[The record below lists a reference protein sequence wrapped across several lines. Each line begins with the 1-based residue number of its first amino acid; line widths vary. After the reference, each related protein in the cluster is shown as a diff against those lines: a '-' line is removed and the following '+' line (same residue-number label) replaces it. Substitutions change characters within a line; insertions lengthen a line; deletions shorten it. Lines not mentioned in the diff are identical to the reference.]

1 MAIPVSLLVFFPRKI
16 DIAHM
21 NGPVT
26 EPLDV
31 HVRSLSVSHE
41 TEVSYITVGVLDKR
55 PSYADVVSLLVK
67 ASQGNK

>member
-1 MAIPVSLLVFFPRKI
+1 
-16 DIAHM
+16 M